1 MWWTG
6 KRGGPEKM
14 TCMVILNIVIEIYP
28 PRNSLALV
36 TVSGLSVCQR
46 LENGLIRDNT
56 HLLQVGIITSRDSH
70 SVNDCAKSRIV
81 HAPAQTKGKRL
92 HREGQYMPLL
102 IIVRSHFTRTT
113 CFARKLRMR
122 CFASALDVVTAPR

>member
-1 MWWTG
+1 
-6 KRGGPEKM
+6 M

-46 LENGLIRDNT
+46 LENGLIRENT
-56 HLLQVGIITSRDSH
+56 HLLQVVITSRDSLK
-70 SVNDCAKSRIV
+70 VNDCAKSRIV